1 MGVINRLPLSLV
13 LWLLIALVP
22 TVQAEEQALVRTT
35 SSPIA
40 IKNLDFLIRRAEL
53 QLRAS
58 PHNQEAVAT
67 YLEMLLLKVSFL
79 NTFKDFQRAL
89 RVTNELISARP
100 NDPGVLLLSAKVLQA
115 LHRFSPALIQLEKA
129 AELTSELSSSEQA
142 RFRRQIETHTVT
154 INVARGDTEQA
165 LRSLK
170 NLQETS
176 PNSADASRL
185 AVLFAAVY
193 RSQGLLEAADKELV
207 KSLENWDR
215 ITPFTIAWV
224 SFQRGEVWVG
234 VDDARAQKRYEEALH
249 YLPEYVTARVHL
261 AELKHQAGDTHAAI
275 KLLEPIAK
283 GQDPEPA
290 GRLAEFL
297 TSVGKDEE
305 SLAHRNFAERGW
317 EELLENYPLTFAD
330 HGAEFWL
337 GAGGNP
343 VIALKWARL
352 LYENQPTTKAKSLLA
367 AAIAATD
374 STGVN

>member
-1 MGVINRLPLSLV
+1 MGVINRLSLCLV

-22 TVQAEEQALVRTT
+22 TVQAEEQAFVRTT

-67 YLEMLLLKVSFL
+67 YLEMLLLRVSFL

-100 NDPGVLLLSAKVLQA
+100 NDPGVLLLSAKVMQA
-115 LHRFSPALIQLEKA
+115 LHRFSPALIQLDKA

-142 RFRRQIETHTVT
+142 RFRRQIETHNVT

-170 NLQETS
+170 NLQATS
-176 PNSADASRL
+176 PNSADAPRL

-305 SLAHRNFAERGW
+305 SLAYRNFAERGW
-317 EELLENYPLTFAD
+317 EELLENYPLTFSD

-343 VIALKWARL
+343 EIALKWAKR

-367 AAIAATD
+367 AAIAATE
-374 STGVN
+374 SAGVK